1 MLNLSRNSIIRLPQS
16 HRGIEKGED
25 RGFNLTNRFLKSFSN
40 ISKILNLFSP
50 SVSQCLC
57 GKSMLRFIGRVFVL
71 LFILSLSACFEY
83 EETINFKKGF
93 AGFVE
98 ITYTVPLNNKSD
110 NTVIKFLPIYEDD
123 INKRI
128 NKGLFSKNLKIKDY
142 TLKYLEKNEKEINP
156 MFQKKARVNY
166 KIEFNDLAVLDGV
179 LLGSLFVKKR
189 SNNSISV
196 KREFKSVLKPID
208 QTSTTGEKKILSES
222 TRLLGEGFIAF
233 RVNFPLTSECRSSK
247 GDVSLGSVYYKIPL
261 VDTVDKPGPKSWD
274 YTITMLY

>member
-1 MLNLSRNSIIRLPQS
+1 MLNPVAKTNQNPPLLLCKKVIFSQRARRTQSKEPRLLAKLALSFAKITLSVNSVLSVRYPSFVFMRSLLV
-16 HRGIEKGED
+16 
-25 RGFNLTNRFLKSFSN
+25 FNKLS
-40 ISKILNLFSP
+40 ILF
-50 SVSQCLC
+50 
-57 GKSMLRFIGRVFVL
+57 
-71 LFILSLSACFEY
+71 FILSLHACFEY

-247 GDVSLGSVYYKIPL
+247 G
-261 VDTVDKPGPKSWD
+261 
-274 YTITMLY
+274 M